1 MGSQTSR
8 KSAGTHKLD
17 ALRKTKKLKQTNLVL
32 SLLEE
37 TFSIHRLA
45 LDASLPE
52 AVSECDFY
60 SLSKTTEEISLVCP
74 ENIAVTS
81 EKSNPDWKCLK
92 VAGPLDFKL
101 TGILAGIADILA
113 KEQISIFAT
122 STFDTDY
129 ILIKREYLTTAVS
142 ALERAGYQF
151 N

>member
-1 MGSQTSR
+1 MEPS
-8 KSAGTHKLD
+8 K
-17 ALRKTKKLKQTNLVL
+17 LVL
-32 SLLEE
+32 SVLEE

-45 LDASLPE
+45 PDASLPE

-60 SLSKTTEEISLVCP
+60 SLSKTTDELSLVCP
-74 ENIAVTS
+74 EHLAVKS

-92 VAGPLDFKL
+92 VAGPLDFEL
-101 TGILAGIADILA
+101 TGILAGITEVLA
-113 KEQISIFAT
+113 KEKLSVFAI

-129 ILIKREYLTTAVS
+129 ILIKKQGLTAAIS

>member
-1 MGSQTSR
+1 MEPY
-8 KSAGTHKLD
+8 K
-17 ALRKTKKLKQTNLVL
+17 LVL
-32 SLLEE
+32 SVLEE

-45 LDASLPE
+45 PDASLPE

-60 SLSKTTEEISLVCP
+60 SLSKTTDELSLVCP
-74 ENIAVTS
+74 EHIAVKS

-92 VAGPLDFKL
+92 VAGPLDFEL
-101 TGILAGIADILA
+101 TGILAGITEVLA
-113 KEQISIFAT
+113 KEKLSVFAI

-129 ILIKREYLTTAVS
+129 ILIKKQGLTAAIS